1 MENKSARDRAEEIIS
16 NLKQQARVLGSSG
29 KGYGDFAR
37 VNREAARLIQE
48 LLEAEE
54 LKDQMI
60 DCYKQER
67 DMCKNQTHLYASQL
81 LTEQEEKRSLE
92 EKLRTMQEKM
102 KKKRNPIIL
111 KWRKKNG

>member
-1 MENKSARDRAEEIIS
+1 MENKSARDRAEEIVS

-48 LLEAEE
+48 LLEVAE

-67 DMCKNQTHLYASQL
+67 DMCKRQTYLYASQL
-81 LTEQEEKRSLE
+81 ESEREETRKLK
-92 EKLRTMQEKM
+92 EKLNEMQEKM
-102 KKKRNPIIL
+102 NKKRESVFL
-111 KWRKKNG
+111 KWRKRK

>member
-1 MENKSARDRAEEIIS
+1 MENKSARDRAEEIVS
-16 NLKQQARVLGSSG
+16 KLKHQARVLGSSG

-48 LLEAEE
+48 LLEVAE

-67 DMCKNQTHLYASQL
+67 DMCKRQTYLYASQL
-81 LTEQEEKRSLE
+81 ESEKEEKRSLE
-92 EKLRTMQEKM
+92 EKLHKM
-102 KKKRNPIIL
+102 REEMNKKRKPAFL
-111 KWRKKNG
+111 KWRKRK